1 MRRSLIFEYQDGSYF
16 IEEQG
21 KHVFSINE
29 QDLKFDAFRFYEGIY
44 AGEGKSTSIEL
55 VDSIAEA
62 NKTGKYIFSWISEIV
77 TAIHSAFP
85 NEVDEDDLD
94 IPENTE
100 IKQVPHKII
109 PLFDFAA
116 CAGDGFYID
125 ENILHE
131 DYSTEMMEADYAV
144 KISGHSMEPTIPDG
158 AIVLVKRVEKLN
170 HNDIGIFNVNGA
182 AMCKRYIRKG
192 RGVILAPDN
201 ENGEFNQVKIS
212 SLSTYAIQG
221 KVIHY

>member
-21 KHVFSINE
+21 KRVFSINE
-29 QDLKFDAFRFYEGIY
+29 QDLKFDALCFYEGIY

-77 TAIHSAFP
+77 TAIHSAFS
-85 NEVDEDDLD
+85 NEVDEDDT
-94 IPENTE
+94 EN
-100 IKQVPHKII
+100 KQVPHQII
-109 PLFDFAA
+109 PLFDFTA

-170 HNDIGIFNVNGA
+170 HNDIGIFNVNGSV
-182 AMCKRYIRKG
+182 MCKRYIRKG

-221 KVIHY
+221 KVINY